1 MEWRLQLV
9 YEGIWPPSADS
20 LDGTI
25 VDIMWGGPGHDV
37 VYTTGGAFGAL
48 SQWTWDGADLEGV
61 DVANLLGDSARF
73 SSADIGLWSLGGES
87 FLALTG
93 GAVDGVDLFQID
105 GTGQPDLTAIG
116 EDLPDL
122 SDALWVPQEGGGG
135 LFIASV
141 NGERGLSV
149 WTVGADGQMQ
159 AVDTIITGEGGVFSG
174 TSGLAFVAQNAQT
187 FVVSLDVAGN
197 AVTLLE
203 VSQDGAARS
212 DRLDAS
218 DGLAISMPTAVDVV
232 HFAGVDYAIV
242 AASGSSSVSVLA
254 LENGTMTLR
263 DQVVD
268 DLNTRFDGVGILE
281 TTQVDGRVFIAVS
294 GADSGLTVFT
304 LLPGGRLMS
313 VATLEDQLGAPLD
326 DITAIE
332 FVERDGTL
340 DILVAGEG
348 WDGLSVISVETDVGQ
363 TLADTQPDGQDDL
376 LQAGSGGGALE
387 GGAGDD
393 ILVDGAGADVL
404 FGGAGADHFV
414 FYDDGGTTDTIR
426 DFEVG
431 TDQINLSF
439 LGRAYDMS
447 ALEFSS
453 IDGGIEIGFQN
464 ETLRVFSATG
474 EDIEVSDLTYEM
486 LFDVTHVSTAPL
498 PVRPQE
504 VAGDE
509 GQNYLVGGAGDDR
522 LMAGIQNE
530 TFDDAAASV
539 ARLYQAVLGRDAD
552 PIGHY
557 HWTQRLVEGALDG
570 EEIAER
576 FVGSLEFQR
585 VYGGIDDADFVTL
598 LYENVLNRAPDEGGF
613 TGWTRNLDNGM
624 ARSDVVWAFSESQEF
639 QNDMEIDVLAYTY
652 SSYDV
657 GWTDN
662 VFRIYQAVFDRA
674 PDEAGFN
681 GWINNLLRGMDYQD
695 AISRFVD
702 SEEFALT
709 YGEATD
715 AEFVTLLYQNVLG
728 RTPDEAGQAGWL
740 NNINQGMSREEVVSF
755 FVDSQEFIRD
765 TTQDLISYMR
775 GFGVDDVLEGG
786 GGDDILQGGRG
797 SDVFVFDMEGH
808 GEDIVTDF
816 ELWDTLQ
823 FVNSEYETS
832 VDVLNDLSQQ
842 GDDAVLTHSGGSIT
856 LTNVD
861 IDDLHDDTFLF

>member
-1 MEWRLQLV
+1 MQLV

-20 LDGTI
+20 LPGTI

-48 SQWTWDGADLEGV
+48 SQWTWDGAALEEAE
-61 DVANLLGDSARF
+61 VANLLGESAQF
-73 SSADIGLWSLGGES
+73 SSADIAMWTLGGES

-93 GAVDGVDLFQID
+93 GAVDGVDLYDID
-105 GTGQPDLTAIG
+105 GGGLPDLTAIG
-116 EDLPDL
+116 SDVPNL
-122 SDALWVPQEGGGG
+122 SDALWVPQNGGGG
-135 LFIASV
+135 LFIASI

-159 AVDTIITGEGGVFSG
+159 AVDTLITGEGGVFSG
-174 TSGLAFVAQNAQT
+174 ASALAFVEQNAQT

-203 VSQDGAARS
+203 VSETGIARS

-218 DGLAISMPTAVDVV
+218 DGLAISMPTAIDVV

-254 LENGTMTLR
+254 LDNGTMTLR

-304 LLPGGRLMS
+304 LLPGGRLMTM
-313 VATLEDQLGAPLD
+313 ATLEDQLGAPLD

-363 TLADTQPDGQDDL
+363 TLTGPQSGGQDDL
-376 LQAGSGGGALE
+376 LQAGSGGGTLE

-404 FGGAGADHFV
+404 FGGTGADTFV
-414 FYDDGGTTDTIR
+414 FYGDGGVTDTIR

-439 LGRAYDMS
+439 LGRAYDLS

-453 IDGGIEIGFQN
+453 LDGGIEISFRD
-464 ETLRVFSATG
+464 ETVRVFSDTG
-474 EDIEVSDLTYEM
+474 EDIHASDLTYQM

-504 VAGDE
+504 VVGSE
-509 GQNYLVGGAGDDR
+509 GQNFLVGGAGDDS
-522 LMAGIQNE
+522 LLAGVQNE
-530 TFDDAAASV
+530 AFDDAAAAI

-557 HWTQRLVEGALDG
+557 HWTQRLSDGVLEG

-576 FVGSLEFQR
+576 FVDSLEFEL
-585 VYGGIDDADFVTL
+585 VYGGLSNADFVEL
-598 LYENVLNRAPDEGGF
+598 LYQNVLDRAPDENGF
-613 TGWTRNLDNGM
+613 AGWTRNLDNGM
-624 ARSDVVWAFSESQEF
+624 ARSDVVWLFSESQEF

-662 VFRIYQAVFDRA
+662 VFRIYQAIFDRA
-674 PDEAGFN
+674 PDEVGFN
-681 GWINNLLRGMDYQD
+681 GWINNLLRGMDYQE
-695 AISRFVD
+695 AIGFFVD
-702 SEEFALT
+702 SEEFAIT

-715 AEFVTLLYQNVLG
+715 EEFVTLLYQNVLG
-728 RTPDEAGQAGWL
+728 RAPDDAGQAGWL
-740 NNINQGMSREEVVSF
+740 NNIGRGMSREEVVTF
-755 FVDSQEFIRD
+755 FVDSEEFIRD
-765 TTQDLISYMR
+765 TTQDLITYMR
-775 GFGVDDVLEGG
+775 DVGVDDVLEGG
-786 GGDDILQGGRG
+786 AGDDLLQGGRG
-797 SDVFVFDMEGH
+797 SDVFVFDMDGH
-808 GEDIVTDF
+808 GDDIVLDF

-823 FVNSEYETS
+823 FVNADYETAQ
-832 VDVLNDLSQQ
+832 DVIADLTQQ

-856 LTNVD
+856 LMDVD
-861 IDDLHDDTFLF
+861 IDDLNDATFLF